1 MLKLQSFGHQIR
13 RAVSLEKT
21 SMLGKTEG
29 RRRRGKQR
37 MKWLDDITDS
47 VDMSL
52 SKLQEMVMDREAWY
66 AVVCSSWGHKESDMT
81 E

>member
-52 SKLQEMVMDREAWY
+52 SKLQEMVMDREARRA
-66 AVVCSSWGHKESDMT
+66 AVHGVAQLNMAE
-81 E
+81 